1 MLDMGAPGA
10 LAGANR
16 GRIAEAHAQA
26 GHRIITENESIFK
39 PVGPIASLIIA
50 KGIARWITDGG
61 AERDDRQAMLD
72 RQSAEEPGH
81 AV

>member
-10 LAGANR
+10 LASAIR

-26 GHRIITENESIFK
+26 GHRILTENGSIFK
-39 PVGPIASLIIA
+39 PVGAIASPIIA
-50 KGIARWITDGG
+50 EMIARWITNGG

-72 RQSAEEPGH
+72 RQNAVEPGH